1 MSPSITPG
9 HTPFDTPHI
18 PVAIIGA
25 GACGLVAAIT
35 LRDAGVDC
43 VLLERDAQPSG
54 SSALSSGFIPAAG
67 SAVQR
72 AAGISDSAALF
83 AQDIQAKAHGTA
95 AAHLV
100 AAFSQRVGAVIDVL
114 SAQHAIEFIVL
125 DGFLYPGHSVRRMH
139 AVPQKTGAAL
149 VALLERAAVRA
160 GADIVTQATVRQ
172 IFVDSAQRVT
182 GVGYQRPDGSM
193 EHLRCDA
200 LILACNGFGG
210 NPQMVREVLPE
221 MDGALFAGH
230 TGNDGSA
237 ISWGRA
243 LGARLADLGGYQ
255 GHGSW
260 AVPQGALISWALMME
275 GGIQLNALGERFHDE
290 TQGYS
295 EAAVHVLAQPGGV
308 AWNVFDGPLL
318 ALARSFPD
326 FCAAEE
332 AGALKTCADAQALA
346 ALIGCDAANIVAACA
361 SSTRAIGLSDC
372 KNTEPGNADTSIQAQ
387 NSVHPEPVE
396 GFMKAT
402 STSSGQASTSPAR
415 TDGAAAKRPLQ
426 APFFA
431 VKVTGALFHTQG
443 GLDIDAQCR
452 VLREDGTP
460 FPNLLAAGGAA
471 RGVSGN
477 AVWGYL
483 SGNGLLSA
491 VAGGAIAADSASK
504 MATMMVKP

>member
-1 MSPSITPG
+1 
-9 HTPFDTPHI
+9 
-18 PVAIIGA
+18 
-25 GACGLVAAIT
+25 
-35 LRDAGVDC
+35 

-72 AAGISDSAALF
+72 NAGIVDSPELF

-100 AAFSQRVGAVIDVL
+100 AAFSERVGAVIDVL
-114 SAQHAIEFIVL
+114 SARHAMEFIVL

-149 VALLERAAVRA
+149 VAQLERAAVRA

-172 IFVDSAQRVT
+172 IYVDS
-182 GVGYQRPDGSM
+182 VGYQRPDGSM

-210 NPQMVREVLPE
+210 NPQMVRELLPD
-221 MDGALFAGH
+221 MRHALFAGH

-275 GGIQLNALGERFHDE
+275 GGIQLNARGERFHDE

-308 AWNVFDGPLL
+308 AWNVFDGPILE
-318 ALARSFPD
+318 LARSFPD

-332 AGALKTCADAQALA
+332 AGALKTCVDAQALA
-346 ALIGCDAANIVAACA
+346 VLIGCDAANIVAACA
-361 SSTRAIGLSDC
+361 SSTRAIALNDA
-372 KNTEPGNADTSIQAQ
+372 GNA
-387 NSVHPEPVE
+387 P
-396 GFMKAT
+396 
-402 STSSGQASTSPAR
+402 
-415 TDGAAAKRPLQ
+415 AKRPLQ
-426 APFFA
+426 APFYA

-452 VLREDGTP
+452 VLREDGAP

-491 VAGGAIAADSASK
+491 VAGGAIAADSATQ
-504 MATMMVKP
+504 MATMMAKP

>member
-1 MSPSITPG
+1 MNPSIIQSNP
-9 HTPFDTPHI
+9 PADTPHI
-18 PVAIIGA
+18 HVAIIGA

-54 SSALSSGFIPAAG
+54 STALSSGFIPAAG
-67 SAVQR
+67 TTVQR
-72 AAGISDSAALF
+72 AAGIADSAAQF

-95 AAHLV
+95 APHLV
-100 AAFSQRVGAVIDVL
+100 SAFAQSIGAVIDNL
-114 SAQHAIEFIVL
+114 SSKHAIEFIVL

-139 AVPQKTGAAL
+139 AVSQKTGAAL
-149 VALLERAAVRA
+149 VAQLERAAVSA

-182 GVGYQRPDGSM
+182 GVGYQRPDGSL

-210 NPQMVREVLPE
+210 NPHMVRELLPE
-221 MDGALFAGH
+221 MRDALFAGH

-275 GGIQLNALGERFHDE
+275 GGIQLNARGERFHDE

-295 EAAVHVLAQPGGV
+295 EAAVKVLAQPGGV
-308 AWNVFDGPLL
+308 AWNVFDGPIL

-326 FCAAEE
+326 FCAAEA
-332 AGALKTCADAQALA
+332 AGALRTCSDAQVLA
-346 ALIGCDAANIVAACA
+346 ALIGCDATNVIAACVHRKRTTGIN
-361 SSTRAIGLSDC
+361 ST
-372 KNTEPGNADTSIQAQ
+372 KNT
-387 NSVHPEPVE
+387 
-396 GFMKAT
+396 
-402 STSSGQASTSPAR
+402 SSYAAR
-415 TDGAAAKRPLQ
+415 SETQAKRPLK
-426 APFFA
+426 APFYA

-491 VAGGAIAADSASK
+491 VAGGAIAAESASTI
-504 MATMMVKP
+504 ATHIASIDP